1 MRSPCRSTGS
11 SIQRLARPTISPA
24 TIAAASQATVS
35 SPSFRTIGTRVHLVE
50 LGAGAAQAPVV
61 AHQGV
66 EVVAVARCLVQVDLG
81 DDRPVL
87 RAGDALVVEST
98 VVRSWRNLRREPA
111 RFFRILRD

>member
-24 TIAAASQATVS
+24 TIAAGNVVVALVPDAS
-35 SPSFRTIGTRVHLVE
+35 IGTRVHLVE

-66 EVVAVARCLVQVDLG
+66 EVVVARCLVQVDLG

-98 VVRSWRNLRREPA
+98 VVRSWRNLRGEPA
-111 RFFRILRD
+111 RFFRIRRD

>member
-24 TIAAASQATVS
+24 TIAAGNVVVALVPDAS
-35 SPSFRTIGTRVHLVE
+35 IGTRVHLVE